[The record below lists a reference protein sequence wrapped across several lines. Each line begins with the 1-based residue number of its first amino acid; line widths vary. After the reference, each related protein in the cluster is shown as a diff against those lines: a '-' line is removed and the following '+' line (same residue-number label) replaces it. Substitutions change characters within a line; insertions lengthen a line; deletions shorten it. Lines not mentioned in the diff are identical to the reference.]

1 MSCDGKADPEN
12 QAMRFAFFCALMGF
26 SVAAIAKQNLE
37 IEFFQRITLAHKL
50 KFKKSVIGGLS
61 GLFYDP
67 AMDRIFAV
75 SDDRGNISEPRFY
88 QFKWDSANGRITP
101 EKVIFLT
108 VNKTELSHKSSKSS
122 TKSFAAVLDME
133 GISKT
138 PWGDFL
144 FVNEG
149 DMNHKPRVN
158 PQLIDVKPDGT
169 IVKEFEIPEK
179 FLPEP
184 SGQQKMGVRN
194 NLSFEGLAA
203 NPNGKEWVIATE
215 APLMQE
221 PQKFVRF
228 VQYTMPEAWVL
239 KPGKEWK
246 YPWDGE
252 LKEPRALIQMA
263 NGIAEIIYL
272 DDHRLLVLERG
283 VLVTGNG
290 MEFRIQIF
298 EVDLTKGEEL
308 KKTLVL
314 DLKADKNTGPIENYE
329 GMTLGPTL
337 SDGKRSLI
345 LVSDDNFMRNLST
358 KFLIFKIKGL

>member
-1 MSCDGKADPEN
+1 
-12 QAMRFAFFCALMGF
+12 MRFAFLCGLMGF
-26 SVAAIAKQNLE
+26 PLAVMAGMPEL
-37 IEFFQRITLAHKL
+37 EFFQQITLPHKM
-50 KFKKSVIGGLS
+50 KFEKSVIGGLS
-61 GLFYDP
+61 GLFYDS

-75 SDDRGNISEPRFY
+75 CDDRGNISEPRFY
-88 QFKWDSANGRITP
+88 QFKWDIVKGTITP

-144 FVNEG
+144 FTNEG

-158 PQLIDVKPDGT
+158 PQLIEAKPDGT
-169 IVKEFEIPEK
+169 IVKEFEIPKK

-184 SGQQKMGVRN
+184 SGQQKKGVRN
-194 NLSFEGLAA
+194 NLSFEGLAT
-203 NPNGKEWVIATE
+203 NPNGKEWIIATE
-215 APLMQE
+215 GPLMQD

-228 VQYTMPEAWVL
+228 IHYTMPEAWVL
-239 KPGKEWK
+239 KAGKEWK
-246 YPWDGE
+246 YPWGGVAQDS
-252 LKEPRALIQMA
+252 RALIQMDS
-263 NGIAEIIYL
+263 GISEITFL
-272 DDHRLLVLERG
+272 NDHRLLVLERG
-283 VLVTGNG
+283 VLVTSSG

-298 EVDLTKGEEL
+298 EVDLSKGEEL
-308 KKTLVL
+308 KKNLVL

-329 GMTLGPTL
+329 GMILGPTL
-337 SDGKRSLI
+337 SDGKRTLV

-358 KFLIFKIKGL
+358 KFLIFKIRGL

>member
-1 MSCDGKADPEN
+1 
-12 QAMRFAFFCALMGF
+12 MRFALLCAVMGF
-26 SVAAIAKQNLE
+26 PVAVMAGMPE
-37 IEFFQRITLAHKL
+37 FEFFQQITLPHKM
-50 KFKKSVIGGLS
+50 KFEKSVIGGLS
-61 GLFYDP
+61 GLFYDS

-75 SDDRGNISEPRFY
+75 CDDRGNISEPRFY
-88 QFKWDSANGRITP
+88 QFKWDSAKGTITP

-108 VNKTELSHKSSKSS
+108 VNKTEMSHKSFKSS

-144 FVNEG
+144 FTNEG

-158 PQLIDVKPDGT
+158 TQLIDVKPDGT

-184 SGQQKMGVRN
+184 TGQQKKGVRN
-194 NLSFEGLAA
+194 NLSFEGLTA
-203 NPNGKEWVIATE
+203 NPNGTEWIIATE
-215 APLMQE
+215 GPLMQD

-228 VQYTMPEAWVL
+228 IQYTMPEAWVL
-239 KPGKEWK
+239 KSGKEWR
-246 YPWDGE
+246 YPWGSAGPE
-252 LKEPRALIQMA
+252 SRALIQLD
-263 NGIAEIIYL
+263 NGISEITFL

-283 VLVTGNG
+283 VLVTSSG

-298 EVDLTKGEEL
+298 EVDLSKGEEL
-308 KKTLVL
+308 KKNLVL

-337 SDGKRSLI
+337 SDGKRTLI
-345 LVSDDNFMRNLST
+345 LVSDDNFMKNLST
-358 KFLIFKIKGL
+358 KFLIFKIRGL